1 MGKASSGDREEA
13 SAQYEG
19 SDLFLSHGDTP
30 TCWAQAIFES
40 QVPKGLAVTVG
51 QRPAI
56 TQARRPE
63 LSQAKAEF
71 RKVFPDGVYA
81 FSTTETS

>member
-30 TCWAQAIFES
+30 TCWAQAIF
-40 QVPKGLAVTVG
+40 
-51 QRPAI
+51 
-56 TQARRPE
+56 
-63 LSQAKAEF
+63 
-71 RKVFPDGVYA
+71 
-81 FSTTETS
+81 